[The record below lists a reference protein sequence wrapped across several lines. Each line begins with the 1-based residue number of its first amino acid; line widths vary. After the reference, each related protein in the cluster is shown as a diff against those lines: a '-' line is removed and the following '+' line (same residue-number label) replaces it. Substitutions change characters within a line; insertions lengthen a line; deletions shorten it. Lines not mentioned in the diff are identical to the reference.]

1 MADTFLQLTETPNSF
16 NLAAN
21 KFVRVNSTA
30 DGIQFWNV
38 TVPDLED
45 VDALGAYAP
54 STGDVLTY
62 FSDNKWKPA
71 SPDIY
76 SAGNGLNKV
85 GLGFNVQAAPSGG
98 LTSDNTG
105 VMISDIAN
113 VAGTYG
119 NASTTAAI
127 TVNAKGQVTSV
138 TENTIVALAAETITD
153 DFVGNVIGT
162 TGQISVI
169 GGTGNNSNATIN
181 LVATGVTAG
190 VYGNATHA
198 PVVTVDGYGR
208 VSNIDLVEITGGG
221 GAGGS
226 GNVDLAYKTIQVAG
240 QVDISAD
247 EPEDILTFEAG
258 TGISLTT
265 VPGDD
270 KVIFTADAS
279 SIVSQADIETLSD
292 TDTSSKADGNALVW
306 DATAGKWVAGS
317 VATVLNASGVTAGTY
332 GSQGNIL
339 SIQVD
344 DKGIITNV
352 VETSYTQGDIT
363 SVVAG
368 TGLTGGG
375 TAGEVTL
382 DLDQVGIT
390 PGTYGDG
397 ENVAQI
403 QVDVHGRVIGI
414 TEVPTPQGDIT
425 RVNITAGTGL
435 SGTVD
440 TTEGDH
446 TQTLTLDESH
456 VKGLISAGG
465 DLAYDNSTGVVSFT
479 ERTDAE
485 VTGLIS
491 VTDAGGDGSLTY
503 SNVSGVFTY
512 TGPSASEVQAHL
524 SAGTGIDYASGTISL
539 EDSGVTANVYGA
551 ASSIPQITVDAK
563 GRVTSITNIDVTDH
577 TQSLSWNLANTT
589 LTIGGGNSVDLS
601 GLLDNVDTDT
611 QTLSL
616 AGNVITISGS
626 SSTVDLTTALGS
638 VTSDYGDS
646 NVNTLLGTTS
656 VADLTDIDTLSGIAD
671 GQALLW
677 SATNSRF
684 EYGNVSAGS
693 ASDAYK
699 TISVSGQTD
708 VVATGEDTL
717 TLVAGA
723 GMEITTD
730 AGNSSVTIT
739 ADPVYAGLNFGT
751 FGSPSG
757 GTLDMGPF

>member
-85 GLGFNVQAAPSGG
+85 GLGFNVQAAPAGG
-98 LTSDNTG
+98 LTSDGTG

-127 TVNAKGQVTSV
+127 TVNAKGQITSV

-221 GAGGS
+221 GEGGS

-240 QVDISAD
+240 QIDISAD
-247 EPEDILTFEAG
+247 SAEDILTFEAG
-258 TGISLTT
+258 TGLTLTT
-265 VPGDD
+265 VPSDD

-317 VATVLNASGVTAGTY
+317 VATVLSASGVTAGTY

-344 DKGIITNV
+344 EKGIITNV
-352 VETSYTQGDIT
+352 VETAYTQGDIT
-363 SVVAG
+363 SIVAG

-382 DLDQVGIT
+382 DLDQVGID
-390 PGTYGDG
+390 PGTYGDAG
-397 ENVAQI
+397 NVAQI

-414 TEVPTPQGDIT
+414 TEVATPQGDIT

-440 TTEGDH
+440 TEEGDH
-446 TQTLTLDESH
+446 VQTLTLDESH
-456 VKGLISAGG
+456 VKGLLSASG
-465 DLAYDNSTGVVSFT
+465 DIAYDDSTGVISFT
-479 ERTDAE
+479 QRTEADI
-485 VTGLIS
+485 TGL
-491 VTDAGGDGSLTY
+491 LT
-503 SNVSGVFTY
+503 G
-512 TGPSASEVQAHL
+512 
-524 SAGTGIDYASGTISL
+524 GTGIDYATGTISL

-626 SSTVDLTTALGS
+626 GSTVDLTTALGS

-717 TLVAGA
+717 TLVAGT

-751 FGSPSG
+751 FGTPSG

>member
-85 GLGFNVQAAPSGG
+85 GLGFNVQAAPAGG
-98 LTSDNTG
+98 LTSDGTG

-127 TVNAKGQVTSV
+127 TVNAKGQITSV

-153 DFVGNVIGT
+153 DFVGNVVGT

-190 VYGNATHA
+190 VYGNATHT

-208 VSNIDLVEITGGG
+208 VSNIDLIEITGGG
-221 GAGGS
+221 GEGGS

-240 QVDISAD
+240 QIDISAD
-247 EPEDILTFEAG
+247 SAEDILTFEAG
-258 TGISLTT
+258 TGLTLTT
-265 VPGDD
+265 VPSED
-270 KVIFTADAS
+270 KVVFTADAS

-317 VATVLNASGVTAGTY
+317 VATVLSASGVTAGTY

-339 SIQVD
+339 SIAVN

-363 SVVAG
+363 SIVAG

-375 TAGEVTL
+375 TSGEVTL
-382 DLDQVGIT
+382 DLDQVGIV
-390 PGTYGDG
+390 PGTYGDAG
-397 ENVAQI
+397 NVAQI

-414 TEVPTPQGDIT
+414 TEAAIPP
-425 RVNITAGTGL
+425 
-435 SGTVD
+435 
-440 TTEGDH
+440 
-446 TQTLTLDESH
+446 LDESH
-456 VKGLISAGG
+456 VKGLFSASG
-465 DLAYDNSTGVVSFT
+465 DIAYDNSTGVISFT
-479 ERTDAE
+479 QRTEADI
-485 VTGLIS
+485 TGL
-491 VTDAGGDGSLTY
+491 LT
-503 SNVSGVFTY
+503 G
-512 TGPSASEVQAHL
+512 
-524 SAGTGIDYASGTISL
+524 GTGIDYASGTISL

-626 SSTVDLTTALGS
+626 SSTVDLTPI
-638 VTSDYGDS
+638 
-646 NVNTLLGTTS
+646 LGTGGGLTDLSSSS
-656 VADLTDIDTLSGIAD
+656 VADLQDIDTLSGIAD

>member
-85 GLGFNVQAAPSGG
+85 GLGFNVQAAPAGG
-98 LTSDNTG
+98 LTSDGTG

-127 TVNAKGQVTSV
+127 TVNAKGQITSV

-153 DFVGNVIGT
+153 DFVGNVVGT

-221 GAGGS
+221 GEGGS

-240 QVDISAD
+240 QIDISAD
-247 EPEDILTFEAG
+247 SAEDILTFEAG
-258 TGISLTT
+258 TGLTLTT
-265 VPGDD
+265 VPSED
-270 KVIFTADAS
+270 KVVFTADAS

-317 VATVLNASGVTAGTY
+317 VATVLSASGVTAGTY

-375 TAGEVTL
+375 TAGEITL
-382 DLDQVGIT
+382 DLDQVGID
-390 PGTYGDG
+390 PGTYGDAG
-397 ENVAQI
+397 NVAQI

-414 TEVPTPQGDIT
+414 TEVATPQGDIT

-440 TTEGDH
+440 TEEGDH
-446 TQTLTLDESH
+446 VQTLTLDESH
-456 VKGLISAGG
+456 VKGLLSASG
-465 DLAYDNSTGVVSFT
+465 DIAYDDSTGVISFT
-479 ERTDAE
+479 QRTEADI
-485 VTGLIS
+485 TGL
-491 VTDAGGDGSLTY
+491 LT
-503 SNVSGVFTY
+503 G
-512 TGPSASEVQAHL
+512 
-524 SAGTGIDYASGTISL
+524 GTGIDYTTGTISL

-626 SSTVDLTTALGS
+626 SSTVDLTPI
-638 VTSDYGDS
+638 
-646 NVNTLLGTTS
+646 LGTGGGLTDLSSSS
-656 VADLTDIDTLSGIAD
+656 VADLQDIDTLSGIAD

-717 TLVAGA
+717 TLVAGT

-751 FGSPSG
+751 FGTPSG

>member
-551 ASSIPQITVDAK
+551 ASSIPQITVDA
-563 GRVTSITNIDVTDH
+563 
-577 TQSLSWNLANTT
+577 
-589 LTIGGGNSVDLS
+589 
-601 GLLDNVDTDT
+601 
-611 QTLSL
+611 
-616 AGNVITISGS
+616 NVITISGS